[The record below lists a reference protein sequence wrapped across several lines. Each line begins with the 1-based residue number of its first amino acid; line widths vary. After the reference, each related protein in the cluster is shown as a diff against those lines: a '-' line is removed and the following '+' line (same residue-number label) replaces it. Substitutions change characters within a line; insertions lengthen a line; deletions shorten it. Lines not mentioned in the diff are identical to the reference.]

1 MARRRPHSGTRVHN
15 NGNNGQ
21 AGNNIPQNPAPT
33 TVTPPAQPTPTA
45 PTTTSTQN
53 NPAPSSPTAPATSPA
68 NPKPN
73 GNGKG
78 NGKNNGQAGNQ
89 YSSSSNN
96 KNQGSNNPPVTKEQI
111 EKDPDMYKAHFTEDV
126 LIQQAEQMMVYD
138 LSYNGIL
145 FCSKFEWTGCVYA
158 ELPFGEVARGR
169 YMDTRKQWYNFSVKV
184 ISDKDETIE
193 LEYRIKGLQRRMKIE
208 HLTIKHGYMN
218 YFNRFIGEPELDP
231 TEPETKHAVPVKK
244 EPRSFGPKKRDEV
257 YTQYVFMGG
266 ESC

>member
-1 MARRRPHSGTRVHN
+1 MARRRHHSGTRVHN

-244 EPRSFGPKKRDEV
+244 EPRSFGPKKRDEI